1 MPEQESWQLEGNAPQ
16 IYEDEKVPAM
26 FRPLAEATLD
36 RVDVPKGSR
45 VLDVA
50 CGTGIVARLVA
61 EKAGK
66 SGSVVGVDLNTGM
79 IEVARRNAPTG
90 GADIEWHQ
98 GDVTAL
104 PFPDASF
111 DIAFC
116 QQGLQFFP
124 DKLAALKEI
133 RRVLASGGTLI
144 LTVWSSIP
152 PLGAALA
159 DALEKFVSADV
170 AKTSLAPF
178 SFHDPELIR
187 ALFVESGFLDIQM
200 EKLIVDR
207 RLGPAE
213 ESIPLEMAGAA
224 YARDIELLDIA
235 TRTALVMEAGEA
247 LQKYRVEDGL
257 SIPHETHLIRATA

>member
-16 IYEDEKVPAM
+16 IYEDQKVPAM

-66 SGSVVGVDLNTGM
+66 SGSVLGVDLNAGM
-79 IEVARRNAPTG
+79 IEVAKQNSPVTEANV
-90 GADIEWHQ
+90 EWRQ
-98 GDVTAL
+98 GDVNAL

-124 DKLAALKEI
+124 EKLAALKN
-133 RRVLASGGTLI
+133 
-144 LTVWSSIP
+144 
-152 PLGAALA
+152 
-159 DALEKFVSADV
+159 
-170 AKTSLAPF
+170 
-178 SFHDPELIR
+178 
-187 ALFVESGFLDIQM
+187 
-200 EKLIVDR
+200 
-207 RLGPAE
+207 
-213 ESIPLEMAGAA
+213 
-224 YARDIELLDIA
+224 
-235 TRTALVMEAGEA
+235 
-247 LQKYRVEDGL
+247 
-257 SIPHETHLIRATA
+257 